1 MGAASSQCERVR
13 SGRELC
19 ELYAGLSANS
29 DTGFRFKFPWKLPF
43 ET

>member
-1 MGAASSQCERVR
+1 MGAASFN
-13 SGRELC
+13 
-19 ELYAGLSANS
+19 AGLSANS